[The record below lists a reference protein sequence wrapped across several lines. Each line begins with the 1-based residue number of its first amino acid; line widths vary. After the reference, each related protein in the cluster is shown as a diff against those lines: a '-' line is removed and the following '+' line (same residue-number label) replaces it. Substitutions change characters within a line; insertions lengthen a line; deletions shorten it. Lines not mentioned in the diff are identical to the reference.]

1 MDVLQMDGM
10 YNISLMGGQARAIL
24 IEGTQMV
31 ERARQIHG
39 LSRTATAALGRTLMA
54 TSMMGSMLK
63 GENESLTVTIKGGLA
78 PSAPSW
84 PWARRTPP

>member
-10 YNISLMGGQARAIL
+10 YNISLLGGQARAIL
-24 IEGTQMV
+24 IEGTQLV

-54 TSMMGSMLK
+54 TSMMGAMLK
-63 GENESLTVTIKGGLA
+63 GEN
-78 PSAPSW
+78 
-84 PWARRTPP
+84 